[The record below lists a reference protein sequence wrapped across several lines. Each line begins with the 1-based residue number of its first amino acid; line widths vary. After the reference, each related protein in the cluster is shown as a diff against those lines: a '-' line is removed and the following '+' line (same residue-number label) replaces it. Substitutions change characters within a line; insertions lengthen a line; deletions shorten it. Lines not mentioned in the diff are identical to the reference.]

1 MGLFGNDDLE
11 QRVARLEAQVAAL
24 MPLLDIDQQAPTWQ
38 QPSEPAQSAS
48 GPLMVPEVDV
58 DVARILARGNKIE
71 AIKLAREKYGL
82 GLKEAKDYVERMP
95 DLR

>member
-11 QRVARLEAQVAAL
+11 QRV
-24 MPLLDIDQQAPTWQ
+24 
-38 QPSEPAQSAS
+38 
-48 GPLMVPEVDV
+48 
-58 DVARILARGNKIE
+58 ARGNKIE
-71 AIKLAREKYGL
+71 AIKLAREKYGF